1 MLEKTKNYIAIIF
14 YLAFFSIPLVFH
26 PQTSELFEFNKMI
39 LTYALTVVIV
49 CFWFIRMILEKKIVF
64 RRTILDI
71 PLLIFLTSQ
80 TLSTLISIDART
92 SLLGYYSRFH
102 GGLISSYSYSLLY
115 WAFVSNMRYNTV
127 VKSIR
132 ILFISTF
139 LVSIW
144 AIFEHFGH
152 SFSCLLVPEFGTF
165 DVSCWVQD
173 VQSRVYATLG
183 QPNWLA
189 AWIVA
194 IIPLT
199 WALALNP
206 KSQIPNS
213 KQISNYKLLNKL
225 LWILLSS
232 IFFIT
237 LLYTKSRSGILAF
250 ALAFLLFWAFS
261 FLLSSFNKIHTTGAK
276 KLIVNYFLI
285 VLLTTITIAFSV
297 GTPWTPNLM
306 ELVNNDKLITNN
318 QSQITLPGP
327 ALEVGGSSSAEIRK
341 IVWKGAVE
349 IWKHYPILGT
359 GVETFAF
366 SYYNYRPVEHNLV
379 SEWDFLYNKAH
390 NEYLNFAATTGT
402 VGLLSYLTLIVSTL
416 LLFVKYLKFNLSIA
430 LLSGYVSILVTNF
443 FGFSVVPVALLFFL
457 FPAIAVSL
465 NQEPGAT
472 NLEPNKKET
481 IDSSQKVIMGVI
493 LLATCYVL
501 FATAKY
507 WYGDFLYARG
517 KLQNDSQE
525 YIKAQSTLTAAA
537 KLSPNE
543 SIYHG
548 ELADVTATLALIAS
562 EEGNVDFA
570 KKFAEIAFKESDT
583 AAGLSPHNITLK
595 RDRANMFIRLSIT
608 NPIFLINARDTLIE
622 AVKLA
627 PTEAKL
633 FYNLGVAYLR
643 TGDYEKASET
653 IQKTIEMKPNY
664 KEAHYALALM
674 YIDKGEKEKAREE
687 LNYILTNISPDDTN
701 IKRELD
707 ELQ

>member
-1 MLEKTKNYIAIIF
+1 
-14 YLAFFSIPLVFH
+14 
-26 PQTSELFEFNKMI
+26 
-39 LTYALTVVIV
+39 
-49 CFWFIRMILEKKIVF
+49 
-64 RRTILDI
+64 
-71 PLLIFLTSQ
+71 
-80 TLSTLISIDART
+80 
-92 SLLGYYSRFH
+92 
-102 GGLISSYSYSLLY
+102 
-115 WAFVSNMRYNTV
+115 
-127 VKSIR
+127 
-132 ILFISTF
+132 
-139 LVSIW
+139 
-144 AIFEHFGH
+144 
-152 SFSCLLVPEFGTF
+152 
-165 DVSCWVQD
+165 
-173 VQSRVYATLG
+173 
-183 QPNWLA
+183 
-189 AWIVA
+189 
-194 IIPLT
+194 
-199 WALALNP
+199 
-206 KSQIPNS
+206 
-213 KQISNYKLLNKL
+213 
-225 LWILLSS
+225 WILLSS

-562 EEGNVDFA
+562 
-570 KKFAEIAFKESDT
+570 S
-583 AAGLSPHNITLK
+583 LTL
-595 RDRANMFIRLSIT
+595 RRAYH
-608 NPIFLINARDTLIE
+608 LI
-622 AVKLA
+622 
-627 PTEAKL
+627 
-633 FYNLGVAYLR
+633 
-643 TGDYEKASET
+643 
-653 IQKTIEMKPNY
+653 
-664 KEAHYALALM
+664 
-674 YIDKGEKEKAREE
+674 
-687 LNYILTNISPDDTN
+687 ISP
-701 IKRELD
+701 
-707 ELQ
+707 

>member
-26 PQTSELFEFNKMI
+26 PQTSELFEFNKMV

-443 FGFSVVPVALLFFL
+443 FGF
-457 FPAIAVSL
+457 I
-465 NQEPGAT
+465 
-472 NLEPNKKET
+472 T
-481 IDSSQKVIMGVI
+481 ILPLPRYRS
-493 LLATCYVL
+493 
-501 FATAKY
+501 
-507 WYGDFLYARG
+507 
-517 KLQNDSQE
+517 
-525 YIKAQSTLTAAA
+525 
-537 KLSPNE
+537 
-543 SIYHG
+543 
-548 ELADVTATLALIAS
+548 
-562 EEGNVDFA
+562 
-570 KKFAEIAFKESDT
+570 
-583 AAGLSPHNITLK
+583 
-595 RDRANMFIRLSIT
+595 
-608 NPIFLINARDTLIE
+608 
-622 AVKLA
+622 
-627 PTEAKL
+627 
-633 FYNLGVAYLR
+633 
-643 TGDYEKASET
+643 
-653 IQKTIEMKPNY
+653 
-664 KEAHYALALM
+664 
-674 YIDKGEKEKAREE
+674 
-687 LNYILTNISPDDTN
+687 
-701 IKRELD
+701 
-707 ELQ
+707 